1 MPARSSERPD
11 TSFPKALLAGLA
23 GGLAGSAVK
32 IVGEKLLPPRTKGQ
46 EPPPKLVVENLAEAA
61 GVPLSSAVKKPLVE
75 ASHWVFGIL
84 AGGAYSV
91 VAEYQPRATS
101 WRGAVFG
108 LTLNRL
114 MHEGIL
120 PNTGVVEPVKDQP
133 AQERISE
140 WVTHVMYGVAT
151 EVVRGAV
158 RRRL

>member
-1 MPARSSERPD
+1 MSARTSERPD
-11 TSFPKALLAGLA
+11 TSFSKALLAGLA
-23 GGLAGSAVK
+23 GGLAGSAAK
-32 IVGEKLLPPRTKGQ
+32 IVGEKLLPPRTRSQ
-46 EPPPKLVVENLAEAA
+46 QPPPKLVVESMAAAA

-75 ASHWVFGIL
+75 ASHWAFGIL
-84 AGGAYSV
+84 AGGVYSV

-114 MHEGIL
+114 MHQGIL

-151 EVVRGAV
+151 EVVRGVV